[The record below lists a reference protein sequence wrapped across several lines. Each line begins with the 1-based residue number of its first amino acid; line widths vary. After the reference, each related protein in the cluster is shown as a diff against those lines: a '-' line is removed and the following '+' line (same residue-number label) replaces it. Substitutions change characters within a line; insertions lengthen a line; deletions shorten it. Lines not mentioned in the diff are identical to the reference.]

1 MNSIFEFSRSKL
13 AYMTIFIKI
22 CGENILTDFL
32 GRFWLIEVK
41 MELKMKNM
49 GKWIRFLN
57 FRYQNLVLWWF
68 SWKSQKKN
76 FDPLFKTF
84 LTNRGKNENEN
95 EKIWKNEFNFWIL
108 HIKVM
113 LYGTFHENLC
123 KKIWP
128 NFFKRFLTNRGK
140 NED

>member
-57 FRYQNLVLWWF
+57 FPYQNLVLWWF

-123 KKIWP
+123 KKNWP